1 MNILVTGANGF
12 IGSKLVAILAERGH
26 QVIACTRG
34 APDAQP
40 RYTAK
45 NIRMCTVGALSS
57 ETDWTGALEGT
68 DVVIHCAAK
77 VHDMRDTG
85 NYDLFR
91 GVNVDG
97 TINLA
102 KQAERAGARRF
113 VFLSTL
119 KVLGEMSPP
128 GRPFIESDIAT
139 PADAYSRS
147 KYEAE
152 CALRELSKN
161 SSLEL
166 VIVRPPLV
174 YGPGVKANFQS
185 LINAVNRSIP
195 LPFAGIT
202 KNKRS
207 FISIYNLVDFL
218 ICAAQHPSAANE
230 AFLVSDDE
238 DLSTARLLRKIAG
251 ALNKPLYAVSVP
263 KSVLLITASLFRKRQ
278 AMQRLTSDL
287 SVDVSKAKQLLGWS
301 PIASCS
307 WALERTAKH
316 FLNDK

>member
-1 MNILVTGANGF
+1 MRILVTGANGF
-12 IGSKLVAILAERGH
+12 VGRKLVETLAERGH
-26 QVIACTRG
+26 RVTACAR
-34 APDAQP
+34 AQSVGYIP
-40 RYTAK
+40 STE
-45 NIRMCTVGALSS
+45 NVRMLTVDALSS
-57 ETDWTGALEGT
+57 ETDWTDALA
-68 DVVIHCAAK
+68 DVDIVVHCAAK
-77 VHDMRDTG
+77 VHDMRD
-85 NYDLFR
+85 NHNDELFR
-91 GVNVDG
+91 AVNVDG
-97 TINLA
+97 TISLA
-102 KQAERAGARRF
+102 KQAERAGALRF
-113 VFLSTL
+113 IFLSTL
-119 KVLGEMSPP
+119 KVLGEMSLP

-139 PADAYSRS
+139 PTDAYSRS

-161 SSLEL
+161 SPMEM

-202 KNKRS
+202 RNKRS

-218 ICAAQHPSAANE
+218 ICAAQHPNAANE
-230 AFLVSDDE
+230 EFLVSDDE
-238 DLSTARLLRKIAG
+238 DLSTARLLRKIAD

-263 KSVLLITASLFRKRQ
+263 KSVLLIAASIFRKRQ

-301 PIASCS
+301 PIAPCS
-307 WALERTAKH
+307 LALERTANH